1 MSAYLV
7 TGGTGFIGRRLVAE
21 LAKRKQPVHVLVREQ
36 SRGKLKAAGR
46 NVHPLVGDI
55 TETNLGVKKADLA
68 RLKGAEVFH
77 LAAVYDLEAD
87 DAANE
92 RANVTGTRN
101 AVAFANAVKAVRLH
115 HVSSIAVAG
124 GKFKGDF
131 TEAMFDEGQALDHP
145 YYRTKFEAEKIVR
158 EESKVPFRVYRP
170 GIVIGSSE
178 DGQADRSDGPYYAF
192 KLLQRIR
199 DALPSWVPLVGYEGN
214 PLNLVPVNYV
224 ARAIDAIAAQPGLDG
239 KTFHVVDPDPLSF
252 GETINLFLKAA
263 HGPQFTLRVDPRAV
277 GMVPK
282 DFRSLLTGWKP
293 YKALRRQFLER
304 VKIPEAALGYV
315 NSRAR
320 FKADNTVAALEGTG
334 ISAPRLSTYA
344 WRIWDYW
351 ERHLDPEAL
360 TPRNLR
366 AALEDK
372 VVVVTGASSGIGRA
386 TALEVG
392 RNGARVMLVS
402 RTKDKLDALQKEIA
416 AAGGRAWVYPTD
428 LADMDANQAMIE
440 RVLKEHGR
448 VDILVNNAGRSIRR
462 SVKESFDR
470 FHDYER
476 TMQLNYFGAVKL
488 MLAVIPGMKERGDG
502 HIINISSIGV
512 QAYPPR
518 FGAYVASK
526 SALAALAR
534 VIGPE
539 LSDDGIVVTNIH
551 MPLVRTPMIAPT
563 GMYRNFPTIS
573 SDEAAEMVVQAILT
587 RGPEVSTRLGKLGEA
602 VDTLSP
608 GFLHFVMTGAYH
620 VFPDSD
626 KGEHKNGHKPA
637 RKEKKEEE
645 ISVEQ
650 AALAYLMRGVH
661 F

>member
-1 MSAYLV
+1 M
-7 TGGTGFIGRRLVAE
+7 
-21 LAKRKQPVHVLVREQ
+21 
-36 SRGKLKAAGR
+36 
-46 NVHPLVGDI
+46 
-55 TETNLGVKKADLA
+55 
-68 RLKGAEVFH
+68 
-77 LAAVYDLEAD
+77 
-87 DAANE
+87 
-92 RANVTGTRN
+92 
-101 AVAFANAVKAVRLH
+101 VAFANAIKARRLH
-115 HVSSIAVAG
+115 HVSSIAIAG
-124 GKFKGDF
+124 AKFKGDF
-131 TEAMFDEGQALDHP
+131 TEDMFEAGQKLDHP

-158 EESKVPFRVYRP
+158 EEAKVPFLVYRP

-178 DGQADRSDGPYYAF
+178 DGQADRADGPYYAF
-192 KLLQRIR
+192 KLLQRLR
-199 DALPSWVPLVGYEGN
+199 DAVPSWWPLVGYEGN
-214 PLNLVPVNYV
+214 PLNLVPVDYV
-224 ARAIDAIAAQPGLDG
+224 ARALAAIAAKPGLDG
-239 KTFHVVDPDPLSF
+239 KTFHLVDPEPLSL
-252 GETINLFLKAA
+252 GDSVNVFLKAA

-282 DFRSLLTGWKP
+282 DFRGLLTGWKP
-293 YKALRRQFLER
+293 YQALRKQFLDR

-320 FKADNTVAALEGTG
+320 FPCANTQKALEGTG
-334 ISAPRLSTYA
+334 IAVPRLHSYA
-344 WRIWDYW
+344 WKIWDYW

-366 AALEDK
+366 AALEDR

-386 TALEVG
+386 TASEVA
-392 RNGARVMLVS
+392 RHGARVMLVS
-402 RTKDKLDALQKEIA
+402 RTKEKLDALAADIKKE
-416 AAGGRAWVYPTD
+416 GGRAWVYPTD
-428 LADMDANQAMIE
+428 LADMDANQRMIE

-462 SVKESFDR
+462 SVNQSLDR

-488 MLAVIPGMKERGDG
+488 MLAVIPGMKERGSG

-526 SALAALAR
+526 SALAALSRCIA
-534 VIGPE
+534 PE
-539 LSDDGIVVTNIH
+539 VADAGIVVTNIH

-563 GMYRNFPTIS
+563 SIYKNFPTIS
-573 SDEAAEMVVQAILT
+573 PDEAADMVVQAILT
-587 RGPEVSTRLGKLGEA
+587 QDPEVSTRLGKLGEA
-602 VDTLSP
+602 VDTISP
-608 GFLHFVMTGAYH
+608 GFLNFVMTGAYH
-620 VFPDSD
+620 VFPDSMPKD
-626 KGEHKNGHKPA
+626 GEQPTPKKKP
-637 RKEKKEEE
+637 EDEE